1 LSIPAELHEQF
12 ERSNPAFASVLIHLS
27 PQIAAL
33 ETRRWFSRW
42 LVANGFDARD
52 AESIAAKYSEDWLEA
67 VLNSGDHGYETEPKP
82 FLRIVK

>member
-1 LSIPAELHEQF
+1 MSIPAELHEQF

-42 LVANGFDARD
+42 LVENGFDARD
-52 AESIAAKYSEDWLEA
+52 AESIAAKHTDDRLEA
-67 VLNSGDHGYETEPKP
+67 ILSSGDHGYEIEPNTM
-82 FLRIVK
+82 LRIVK